1 MSATPPYDGTKTN
14 RHVLPEN
21 ITISASENMSGFR
34 ESGVLQGLQASQIFR
49 SRDLCPQTIPVDYRL
64 RAMVCL
70 GGRHPAPERTGIG
83 SIPMK
88 LHHPVEEFA
97 HARRLLVEAQE
108 VPQVAAS
115 FFDDPRVV
123 VVLGPFVTGAHRAR
137 LQQFHVV
144 YGSDSFCP

>member
-1 MSATPPYDGTKTN
+1 MREICWSTCFKSETMVAARRRTGLEQLKPMSATPPYDGTMTN

-88 LHHPVEEFA
+88 PHHPGEEFA
-97 HARRLLVEAQE
+97 RARRLCVEA
-108 VPQVAAS
+108 
-115 FFDDPRVV
+115 
-123 VVLGPFVTGAHRAR
+123 
-137 LQQFHVV
+137 
-144 YGSDSFCP
+144 